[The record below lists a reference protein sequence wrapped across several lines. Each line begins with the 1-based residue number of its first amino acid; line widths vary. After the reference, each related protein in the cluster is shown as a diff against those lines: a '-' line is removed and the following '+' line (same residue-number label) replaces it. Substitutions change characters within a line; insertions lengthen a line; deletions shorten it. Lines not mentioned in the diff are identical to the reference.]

1 MTFVETF
8 RRKTRLCWV
17 ACTRTKTTKVQRSNS
32 EQRQQEAPEEEEE
45 EGVLV
50 NQFLELVS
58 VALASTLPVGLLVVA
73 GQTVRDVTGPATI
86 ISEMMAV
93 TVACLVGK

>member
-1 MTFVETF
+1 MTFVEIF

-32 EQRQQEAPEEEEE
+32 EQQQEASEDG
-45 EGVLV
+45 GVLV
-50 NQFLELVS
+50 NQFLELVN

-73 GQTVRDVTGPATI
+73 GQTVRDVAGPATI
-86 ISEMMAV
+86 ISEIMAV
-93 TVACLVGK
+93 AVACLVGK